1 LIPVRAKKRLGQHF
15 LHDPAVIDR
24 LIATINPQPSDCVVE
39 IGGGLGALTFPL
51 LHRLKALHVVE
62 VDEALATHLEK
73 TAPDA
78 GKLTV
83 HCGDALKFDYSALSP
98 APGCLRVVG
107 NLPYNISTPLLFRL
121 LKYRSA
127 IKDMHVMVQKEVAAR
142 ITASPGNKIYGRL
155 TVMLALWSQTETC
168 FEIGPGAFS
177 PPPKVRSTVV
187 RLTPQTNPRFHVA
200 STESFAEIVALAFSM
215 RRKTLARS
223 LKAKLSKEQI
233 ASAGIDPGARPE
245 TLSPEDF
252 GKLTSLGSTTNPV

>member
-24 LIATINPQPSDCVVE
+24 LVTTINPQPTDCVVE

-51 LHRLKALHVVE
+51 LRRLKALHVVE
-62 VDEALATHLEK
+62 VDDALAKYLEA
-73 TAPDA
+73 TAHD
-78 GKLTV
+78 GGQLTV
-83 HCGDALKFDYSALSP
+83 HRGDALKFDYSAVSP
-98 APGCLRVVG
+98 TPGCLRVVG
-107 NLPYNISTPLLFRL
+107 NLPYNISTPLLFHL
-121 LKYRSA
+121 LKHRGA

-142 ITASPGNKIYGRL
+142 ITALPGNKIYGRL
-155 TVMLALWSQTETC
+155 TVMLALWSQTEAC
-168 FEIGPGAFS
+168 FELGPGAFS
-177 PPPKVRSTVV
+177 PPPKVRSAVV
-187 RLTPQTNPRFHVA
+187 RLTPQVNPRFHVVD
-200 STESFAEIVALAFSM
+200 TKIFAEIVALAFSM

-252 GKLTSLGSTTNPV
+252 GKLSNLGSVSDAV